1 MHIQKWIISLI
12 AAGQLVSLAA
22 AQEVAYTWVDNN
34 GVTHF
39 SDVPPAARSA
49 AAAGVVTM
57 DMPQDFTSADPEN
70 DYYSIANQW
79 KRAQQERVEKDKL
92 ALLREQLRIERL
104 RAEQE
109 IRAAEAREVAG
120 VATSRTPLIIVRD
133 DYPVP
138 GRTPIG
144 QRGFSYRTGSGSYDI
159 RPGYRQGFGF
169 SQHDGRR
176 HDQSPRLQEHS
187 QAAQKQRSVG
197 LSPEVEQPGK
207 ILLNRRTVDTP

>member
-1 MHIQKWIISLI
+1 MYIQKWIISLI

-22 AQEVAYTWVDNN
+22 AQDVAYTWVDNN

-39 SDVPPAARSA
+39 SDVPPVARSA

-57 DMPQDFTSADPEN
+57 DIRQDFTSADPEN

-79 KRAQQERVEKDKL
+79 RRAQQERVEKDKL
-92 ALLREQLRIERL
+92 ALQREQLRIERL
-104 RAEQE
+104 RVVQE
-109 IRAAEAREVAG
+109 IHTIDAASFS
-120 VATSRTPLIIVRD
+120 TNRTPLIIVRD

-144 QRGFSYRTGSGSYDI
+144 QRGFRYRTGSGPYNI
-159 RPGYRQGFGF
+159 RPGYIQGFGF
-169 SQHDGRR
+169 SQPDGRR
-176 HDQSPRLQEHS
+176 HDQSPHVQEHR

-197 LSPEVEQPGK
+197 LSPKLDQPGK
-207 ILLNRRTVDTP
+207 ILLSRPKVDVP